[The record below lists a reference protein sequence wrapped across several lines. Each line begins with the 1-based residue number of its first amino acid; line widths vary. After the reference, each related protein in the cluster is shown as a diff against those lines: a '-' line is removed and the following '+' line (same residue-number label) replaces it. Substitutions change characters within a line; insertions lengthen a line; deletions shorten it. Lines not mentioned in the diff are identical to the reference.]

1 MGLEPERVVRKN
13 KNSRRPVAEYVKQKW
28 KEWLQTHRIELNA
41 MTTPNFL
48 RWLDDKIALTGQGK
62 LIQPEAVLTKELHD
76 KVQETLKQTL
86 TELILKENEELK
98 PVHDEK
104 AKRLAKDVTKDLE
117 KKPTQSWRDPV
128 KRVAINLAEKSNAE

>member
-28 KEWLQTHRIELNA
+28 KKWLQTPSIELNA
-41 MTTPNFL
+41 MTTPHFL

-76 KVQETLKQTL
+76 KVHETLEQTL
-86 TELILKENEELK
+86 TELILKEN
-98 PVHDEK
+98 
-104 AKRLAKDVTKDLE
+104 DL
-117 KKPTQSWRDPV
+117 
-128 KRVAINLAEKSNAE
+128 